1 MFYCYLLY
9 TDGGHTYVGATTDPD
24 RRLQQHN
31 GERSGGARATG
42 IRVHQG
48 YEWKR
53 ACYLKGI
60 PEWRSALQMEWRW
73 KQLGRTQ
80 CKSVR
85 NPIDR
90 RLTSLHYL
98 LTLDKPT
105 SASVPYDCYPDGP
118 PQIVWDSEE
127 LRMKYDQ
134 LNTTTASCNE

>member
-53 ACYLKGI
+53 ACYLAGI
-60 PEWRSALQMEWRW
+60 PEWRSALQIEWRW

-90 RLTSLHYL
+90 RLTSLRYL
-98 LTLDKPT
+98 LDLDKPT
-105 SASVPYDCYPDGP
+105 SQAVPYQCYPEGP

-134 LNTTTASCNE
+134 LSTTTASCKE

>member
-53 ACYLKGI
+53 ACYVKGI

-73 KQLGRTQ
+73 KQLGRTRF
-80 CKSVR
+80 SSIR

-90 RLTSLHYL
+90 RLASLHYL

-105 SASVPYDCYPDGP
+105 SASVPYDCYPEGP
-118 PQIVWDSEE
+118 PQVVWDSEE
-127 LRMKYDQ
+127 LHTRYQ

>member
-9 TDGGHTYVGATTDPD
+9 TEGGHTYVGATTDPD
-24 RRLQQHN
+24 RRLEQHN
-31 GERSGGARATG
+31 GKRSGGARATG

-53 ACYLKGI
+53 ACYLTGI
-60 PEWRSALQMEWRW
+60 PEWRSALQIEWRW

-85 NPIDR
+85 NPIER
-90 RLTSLHYL
+90 RLVSLRRL
-98 LTLDKPT
+98 LELDKPT
-105 SASVPYDCYPDGP
+105 SQGVPYECYPEGP
-118 PQIVWDSEE
+118 PQIVWDLEE

-134 LNTTTASCNE
+134 LSTTTASCRE